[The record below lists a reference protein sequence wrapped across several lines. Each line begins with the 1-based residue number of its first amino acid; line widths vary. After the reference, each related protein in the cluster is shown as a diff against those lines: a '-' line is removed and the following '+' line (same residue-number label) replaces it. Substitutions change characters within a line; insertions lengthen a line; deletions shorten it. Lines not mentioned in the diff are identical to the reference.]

1 MLTPLLL
8 FGQYRGIG
16 LNEMEINTMAL
27 EAVKLRILSDL
38 TPLKI
43 KVLKSRG
50 NLKLT
55 FLIVNVYLVIIL
67 LRARKFS

>member
-27 EAVKLRILSDL
+27 EAVKLRKMLP
-38 TPLKI
+38 TY
-43 KVLKSRG
+43 
-50 NLKLT
+50 N
-55 FLIVNVYLVIIL
+55 
-67 LRARKFS
+67 RKFLPGPQKRKRMAAVRVLVHPPQVNRTLCGA